1 MCISLP
7 VQILS
12 VSGQYARVKL
22 HGRERSVLLAVDAAP
37 GEWILLY
44 AGVGIKVIGE
54 EEARL
59 GLEFFLSGELEK
71 QERMSES

>member
-22 HGRERSVLLAVDAAP
+22 HGSEQSVLLAVDAVP

-71 QERMSES
+71 